1 MTTNLLRGK
10 SGKAM
15 TSGAMGTAIGE
26 TDAQVFD
33 CPKCARPL
41 AHGTSRCPACGV
53 RMVMGVALRRA
64 GAILAL
70 GIVVGVL
77 AGGAATTAAITLSLA
92 QPAAPAAVAV
102 EPSVAPLLPSA
113 APAVLVPG
121 TVLAPPAAISALS
134 GTAVVNGRI
143 AVDATTLATALADRN
158 TPTIEIARAMR
169 SLAADAALGVDLVG
183 RLHTWA
189 EATPVTRRLE
199 DFYRAMAQTAHTA
212 LRASIRD
219 AAAYR
224 ESGAEMM
231 TVLAAL
237 GDVDAAS
244 RSLATT
250 IDLEL
255 PPVALPGGQSGP
267 APGASPAP

>member
-15 TSGAMGTAIGE
+15 APEATGPAIGE
-26 TDAQVFD
+26 TDAHVFD
-33 CPKCARPL
+33 CPECARPL

-53 RMVMGVALRRA
+53 RMVMGVALKRA
-64 GAILAL
+64 GAIMAF

-77 AGGAATTAAITLSLA
+77 AGGAATTTAITLSFA
-92 QPAAPAAVAV
+92 QPAAVV
-102 EPSVAPLLPSA
+102 IEPSAAPLLPSG

-143 AVDATTLATALADRN
+143 AVDATTLASALADRN
-158 TPTIEIARAMR
+158 TPTIEIARAIR

-224 ESGAEMM
+224 GSGAEMM

-244 RSLATT
+244 RTLATT
-250 IDLEL
+250 VDLEL
-255 PPVALPGGQSGP
+255 PPVALPGGRNNA
-267 APGASPAP
+267 APSASPGP